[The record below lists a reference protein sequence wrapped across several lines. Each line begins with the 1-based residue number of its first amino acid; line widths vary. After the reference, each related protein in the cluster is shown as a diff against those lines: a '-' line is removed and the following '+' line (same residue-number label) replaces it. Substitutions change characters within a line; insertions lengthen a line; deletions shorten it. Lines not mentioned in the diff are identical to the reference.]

1 MNDLLKLVEELEKS
15 PDSFLV
21 LLKFRKFLS
30 KLPYGEISYDRLMPI
45 IERVNEISPEIGV
58 MMIIYLMDQEEYF
71 RRMKS

>member
-58 MMIIYLMDQEEYF
+58 MMIIYSMDQEEYF

>member
-21 LLKFRKFLS
+21 LLKFKKFLS

-58 MMIIYLMDQEEYF
+58 MMIIYSMDQEEYF

>member
-15 PDSFLV
+15 PNSFLV

-30 KLPYGEISYDRLMPI
+30 KLPYGEISCDRLMPI

>member
-58 MMIIYLMDQEEYF
+58 MMIIYLMEQDEYF